1 MSYSPLA
8 TAKYAAHPSNYT
20 AGRPQGAPDH
30 ITVHHMAGVLSAAQ
44 CGAIFQREGRNGSTH
59 YGIGNGGEIANF
71 VDENDTAWGDSN
83 WNSNC
88 KTVSIETSNSSTGG
102 DWNVGEAA
110 YNSLIKLVADIA
122 KRNGLGHLEPGRNLC
137 WHSMYAATSC
147 PGNFLRARM
156 QEIADR
162 ANAINEGEPTPAP
175 TPAPAK
181 SNEELADEVIRG
193 DWGNNPERKQRL
205 EAAGYDYAAI
215 QAIVNQK
222 LAPAPTPAPQP
233 AGFAVG
239 DTVRPTR
246 LVDYNGT
253 PLVQYDDTY
262 TIIEL
267 NGDRAVLSARGAIWA
282 AMNTKDIARA

>member
-1 MSYSPLA
+1 MGYSPLA

-20 AGRPQGAPDH
+20 AGRPQGAIDH

-137 WHSMYAATSC
+137 WHSMYAPTTC
-147 PGNFLRARM
+147 PGNYLRSKM
-156 QEIADR
+156 QEIADK
-162 ANAINEGEPTPAP
+162 ANAINEGQPQPTP
-175 TPAPAK
+175 PAPA
-181 SNEELADEVIRG
+181 
-193 DWGNNPERKQRL
+193 
-205 EAAGYDYAAI
+205 
-215 QAIVNQK
+215 
-222 LAPAPTPAPQP
+222 PAPEP
-233 AGFAVG
+233 FKVG
-239 DTVRPTR
+239 DIVVPTK

-253 PLVQYDDTY
+253 PLVQYDPNY
-262 TIIEL
+262 TITEI

-282 AMNTKDIARA
+282 AMNTANIRKA